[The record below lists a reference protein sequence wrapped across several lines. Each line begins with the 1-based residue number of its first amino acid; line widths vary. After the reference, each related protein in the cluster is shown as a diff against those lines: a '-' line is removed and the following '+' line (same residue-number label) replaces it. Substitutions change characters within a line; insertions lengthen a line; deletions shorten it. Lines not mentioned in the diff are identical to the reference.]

1 MIFNLQWFCI
11 AWMLLGGGFF
21 FQKGDFKC
29 EGRTGQD
36 CEDYVCALDESQW

>member
-21 FQKGDFKC
+21 F
-29 EGRTGQD
+29 RTG
-36 CEDYVCALDESQW
+36 EFVCNGTSSQ